1 MPSPRPSRSASSDST
16 GARHANKRFCNL
28 HCTGIDP
35 LSFNQSHIPECN
47 CRAHLLSLLLGRTAH
62 QAPQPHPGAQH
73 VYDRRTG
80 FLKHRNYQMILPR
93 LARPCN
99 QISVIGENDHE
110 LAFPPFQ
117 RIRSFELNRH
127 FTILFNDLDD
137 LVDDCLHFSNVCHRG
152 GGRKL
157 AGNSESNK
165 RKYESI

>member
-1 MPSPRPSRSASSDST
+1 MSFDQS
-16 GARHANKRFCNL
+16 
-28 HCTGIDP
+28 
-35 LSFNQSHIPECN
+35 LSPECS
-47 CRAHLLSLLLGRTAH
+47 CRTHLLSILLGRTAH
-62 QAPQPHPGAQH
+62 QAPQPHLRAQR
-73 VYDRRTG
+73 VSDRRTV
-80 FLKHRNYQMILPR
+80 FLYYRSSRLHLPR
-93 LARPCN
+93 LARPCS

-110 LAFPPFQ
+110 LALAPFQ